1 MKQQNKTTIKS
12 DIIVAKLQIHKK
24 YKKLQRHTKNRK

>member
-1 MKQQNKTTIKS
+1 MKQQNKTKIKP

-24 YKKLQRHTKNRK
+24 YFFLQRHTKNKK